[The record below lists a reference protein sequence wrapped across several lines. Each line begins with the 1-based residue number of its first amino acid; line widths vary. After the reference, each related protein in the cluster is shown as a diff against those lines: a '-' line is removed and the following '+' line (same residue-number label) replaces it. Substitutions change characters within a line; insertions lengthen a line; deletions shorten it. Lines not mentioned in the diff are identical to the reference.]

1 MSIFSFIVLLPLNFT
16 GGGRANAS
24 DLKGYVGSLLFTD
37 FLRFTMANV
46 SGGSP
51 RLWVHCF
58 AAYLLT
64 GIVARE
70 LLVEYEAFNSIRH
83 RYLLSREPHLR
94 TVLVTNIPR
103 HLRSAQKI
111 TNYFR
116 HVYPEAVKSVAMC
129 QNLIQLES
137 LIKQR
142 TALLSAIEHEILLLC
157 RAEKRKLFAYS
168 KIDTFKASLSTC
180 SCLESLGLID
190 GKQGKLTRYFSQLEE
205 LNGKIEW
212 EQKRRRRV
220 MKKMDS
226 MEAGEGRGDI
236 DYILA
241 SPFDAEDPK
250 QRKVMGL
257 AAKDEATS
265 SYRPPTIGAPRD
277 PEGGFEQPSPSDA
290 ASSLRTIQEETKL
303 KLDKDDNEVQSS
315 SGLRGRSKSPVG
327 GISSSDGLMKD
338 EQDVSKRKKR
348 KAFSKAKHAIRRYS
362 NLAREV
368 NLFGRPVD
376 ISFTRESTGTVE
388 DHLNEVTDKA
398 FVVMRTFTASTIAIQ
413 SMHSSRPGAM
423 NVMTAPVRF
432 RCLTS
437 FLLSIVLPVLRV
449 CFLSLSVH

>member
-16 GGGRANAS
+16 GGGHANSS
-24 DLKGYVGSLLFTD
+24 DLKGYVGTLLFTD

-64 GIVARE
+64 GIVVRE

-111 TNYFR
+111 TSYFR
-116 HVYPEAVKSVAMC
+116 HVYPEAVKSVAIC
-129 QNLIQLES
+129 QNLIHLES

-142 TALLSAIEHEILLLC
+142 TALLSRIEHEILLLC

-168 KIDTFKASLSTC
+168 KIESCKASITSC
-180 SCLESLGLID
+180 SCLESLGLI
-190 GKQGKLTRYFSQLEE
+190 GAKQDKLTRYFLKLEE
-205 LNGKIEW
+205 LNGKIER
-212 EQKRRRRV
+212 EQKRRRLV
-220 MKKMDS
+220 MKKMDR

-241 SPFDAEDPK
+241 SPFDADDPK
-250 QRKVMGL
+250 QRKIMGL
-257 AAKDEATS
+257 PSKNDS
-265 SYRPPTIGAPRD
+265 IGSYRPPTIGAPRD
-277 PEGGFEQPSPSDA
+277 PEGGIGKPSSSDM
-290 ASSLRTIQEETKL
+290 ASSPVAIEEGKA
-303 KLDKDDNEVQSS
+303 KFDNNDVDGQYSS
-315 SGLRGRSKSPVG
+315 ILRGRSKSPVD
-327 GISSSDGLMKD
+327 GIATRDGLMKD
-338 EQDVSKRKKR
+338 EQDASKQKKR

-362 NLAREV
+362 KLAREV
-368 NLFGRPVD
+368 NLLGRPVD

-388 DHLNEVTDKA
+388 DHINEVTDKA

-423 NVMTAPVRF
+423 NVVTAPVRPVSELQYILSVIAL
-432 RCLTS
+432 LT
-437 FLLSIVLPVLRV
+437 L
-449 CFLSLSVH
+449 CFLSRSIT